1 MTTLTPASTR
11 PTDRLRA
18 RLHAELKLLDAIDE
32 AAPDLSGPSYIATR
46 WNYVEGITVAALP
59 DADRRTAA
67 LGWLA
72 DKAHG
77 FMAIQRHL
85 GVPAEIEKHADQWD
99 YMVEAA
105 VKIDGEPMRLRA
117 SVPASLTCEMV
128 EVGTRHVEAHDRPI
142 MERRC
147 PPSIFAGILD
157 EVAA

>member
-1 MTTLTPASTR
+1 MTMTPASTR

-18 RLHAELKLLDAIDE
+18 RLHAELELLDAIDE
-32 AAPDLSGPSYIATR
+32 AAPDLGEPTYATR
-46 WNYVEGITVAALP
+46 WSYAEATHLAASP
-59 DADRRTAA
+59 DDYRRIAA

-85 GVPAEIEKHADQWD
+85 GVPAAIEKHADQWD
-99 YMVEAA
+99 YTIEAKVEIGG
-105 VKIDGEPMRLRA
+105 VPMWLRA

-128 EVGTRHVEAHDRPI
+128 EVGTEHVEAHDRPI

>member
-1 MTTLTPASTR
+1 MTMTPASTR
-11 PTDRLRA
+11 PTDRLRS
-18 RLHAELKLLDAIDE
+18 RLHAELELLDAIDE
-32 AAPDLSGPSYIATR
+32 AAPDLGEPTYATR
-46 WNYVEGITVAALP
+46 WNYAEATHLAASP
-59 DADRRTAA
+59 DDYRRIAA

-85 GVPAEIEKHADQWD
+85 GVPAAIEKHADKWD
-99 YMVEAA
+99 YLIEAKVEIGG
-105 VKIDGEPMRLRA
+105 VPMWLRA

-128 EVGTRHVEAHDRPI
+128 EVGTEHVEAHDRPI

>member
-1 MTTLTPASTR
+1 MTMTPASTR
-11 PTDRLRA
+11 PTDRLRS
-18 RLHAELKLLDAIDE
+18 RLHAELELLDAIDE
-32 AAPDLSGPSYIATR
+32 AAPDLGEPTYHTR
-46 WNYVEGITVAALP
+46 WNYAEATHLAASP
-59 DADRRTAA
+59 DDYRRIAA

-85 GVPAEIEKHADQWD
+85 GVPAAIEKHADQWD
-99 YMVEAA
+99 YTIKAT
-105 VKIDGEPMRLRA
+105 VKIDGVVMWLRA

-128 EVGTRHVEAHDRPI
+128 EVGTEHVEAHDRPI

>member
-1 MTTLTPASTR
+1 MTMTPASTR
-11 PTDRLRA
+11 PTDRLRS
-18 RLHAELKLLDAIDE
+18 RLHAELELLDAIDE
-32 AAPDLSGPSYIATR
+32 AAPDLGEPTYATR
-46 WNYVEGITVAALP
+46 WNYAEATHLAASP
-59 DADRRTAA
+59 DDYRRIAA

-85 GVPAEIEKHADQWD
+85 GVPAAIEKHADQLD
-99 YMVEAA
+99 YTIKAT
-105 VKIDGEPMRLRA
+105 VKIDGVVMWLRA

-128 EVGTRHVEAHDRPI
+128 EVGTEHVEAHDRPI

>member
-1 MTTLTPASTR
+1 MTMTPASTR

-18 RLHAELKLLDAIDE
+18 RLHAELELLDAIDE
-32 AAPDLSGPSYIATR
+32 AAPDLGEPTYATR
-46 WNYVEGITVAALP
+46 WSYAEATHLAASP
-59 DADRRTAA
+59 DDYRRIAA

-85 GVPAEIEKHADQWD
+85 GVPAAIEKHADQWD
-99 YMVEAA
+99 YTIKAT
-105 VKIDGEPMRLRA
+105 VKIGGVPMWLRA

-128 EVGTRHVEAHDRPI
+128 EVGTEHVEAHDRPI

-147 PPSIFAGILD
+147 PESIFAGILD

>member
-1 MTTLTPASTR
+1 MTMTPASTR
-11 PTDRLRA
+11 PTDSRRS

-32 AAPDLSGPSYIATR
+32 AAPDLGEPTYATR
-46 WNYVEGITVAALP
+46 WNYAEAAHVAALP
-59 DADRRTAA
+59 DADRRIAA

-77 FMAIQRHL
+77 FMAVQRHL
-85 GVPAEIEKHADQWD
+85 GVPAAIEKHADQWD
-99 YMVEAA
+99 YTIEAT
-105 VKIDGEPMRLRA
+105 VKIDGVLMWLRA

-128 EVGTRHVEAHDRPI
+128 EVGTEHVEAHDRPI

>member
-1 MTTLTPASTR
+1 MTMTPASTR

-18 RLHAELKLLDAIDE
+18 RLHAELELLDAIDE
-32 AAPDLSGPSYIATR
+32 AAPDIGGPMLAPTS
-46 WNYVEGITVAALP
+46 WNYVEAAHVAALP
-59 DADRRTAA
+59 DADRRIAA

-77 FMAIQRHL
+77 FMAVQRHL
-85 GVPAEIEKHADQWD
+85 GVPAAIEKHADKWD
-99 YMVEAA
+99 YLIEAKVEIGG
-105 VKIDGEPMRLRA
+105 VPMWLRA

-128 EVGTRHVEAHDRPI
+128 EVGTEHVEAHDRPI